1 MSRIIDADSHF
12 MEPLDLWE
20 QYIEPKYRSRC
31 LRFEREADGNY
42 AMLLDGKRTT
52 GLGKFTNRELLG
64 VAVGYGQK
72 EELLNLTSCVP
83 AAIFRHSLEDMDKRI
98 AFLDEEGIESQ
109 FIYPTLGLFWE
120 DGVADPDLAA
130 AHCRA
135 YNTWALE
142 MCAGHRDRF
151 YPVGHV
157 SLAIQPKLQKRFDV
171 WQKMAHGRSSLQ
183 RCRSAARA

>member
-20 QYIEPKYRSRC
+20 RYIEPKYRSRC
-31 LRFEREADGNY
+31 LRFEREPDGNY
-42 AMLLDGKRTT
+42 AMLLDGKRT
-52 GLGKFTNRELLG
+52 LGMGEFTNRELLG
-64 VAVGYGQK
+64 VAVGFGQK
-72 EELLNLTSCVP
+72 EEGLNLTSFDP
-83 AAIFRHSLEDMDKRI
+83 AAIFTHSLEDMDRRI
-98 AFLDEEGIESQ
+98 GFLDHEGIESQ

-120 DGVADPDLAA
+120 DGVEDPDLAA

-142 MCAGHRDRF
+142 MCAGHKDRF

-157 SLAIQPKLQKRFDV
+157 SLRNPAE
-171 WQKMAHGRSSLQ
+171 
-183 RCRSAARA
+183 AANELRRLAKTGVRAVFIAAM

>member
-31 LRFEREADGNY
+31 LRFEREPDGNY

-52 GLGKFTNRELLG
+52 GLGEFTNRELLG

-72 EELLNLTSCVP
+72 EEGLNLTSFDP
-83 AAIFRHSLEDMDKRI
+83 AAVFSHSLEDMDKRI

-120 DGVADPDLAA
+120 DGVEDPDLAA
-130 AHCRA
+130 AQSQRQVLSCRA
-135 YNTWALE
+135 
-142 MCAGHRDRF
+142 RF
-151 YPVGHV
+151 
-157 SLAIQPKLQKRFDV
+157 SAQSSRSCKR
-171 WQKMAHGRSSLQ
+171 G
-183 RCRSAARA
+183 SAAGKDRHPRGVRGSDAGRRQESR

>member
-1 MSRIIDADSHF
+1 MGEAALRDGLIERDRHYLAEGASQMSRIIDADSHF

-31 LRFEREADGNY
+31 LRFEREPDGNY

-52 GLGKFTNRELLG
+52 GLGEFTNRELLG

-72 EELLNLTSCVP
+72 EEGLNLTSFDP
-83 AAIFRHSLEDMDKRI
+83 AAVFSHSLEDMDKRI

-120 DGVADPDLAA
+120 DGVKDPDLAA

-135 YNTWALE
+135 YNT
-142 MCAGHRDRF
+142 
-151 YPVGHV
+151 
-157 SLAIQPKLQKRFDV
+157 
-171 WQKMAHGRSSLQ
+171 
-183 RCRSAARA
+183 